1 MTSRRQRRVAQFMR
15 EEITLITLELS
26 DPRLALVSVTDV
38 EVSSDLRHAHVFV
51 SHLGAEEEKEIE
63 GVLKAL
69 RHAAGHMRRELA
81 VRGTLR
87 YVPELS
93 FHWDSSVNQG
103 QRIEELLRQVGFE

>member
-1 MTSRRQRRVAQFMR
+1 MR

-38 EVSSDLRHAHVFV
+38 DVSSDLRHAHVFV
-51 SHLGAEEEKEIE
+51 SHLGDEEEIE

-69 RHAAGHMRRELA
+69 RHAASHIRRELA
-81 VRGTLR
+81 ARGTLR

-93 FHWDSSVNQG
+93 FHWDSSVDQG
-103 QRIEELLRQVGFE
+103 QRIEELLRQIGFE

>member
-1 MTSRRQRRVAQFMR
+1 MTSRRQRRVAQLMR

-38 EVSSDLRHAHVFV
+38 EVSSDLRHAHVFI
-51 SHLGAEEEKEIE
+51 SHLGDEEEMES
-63 GVLKAL
+63 VLKAL

-81 VRGTLR
+81 LRGTLR

-93 FHWDSSVNQG
+93 FHWDSSVDQG
-103 QRIEELLRQVGFE
+103 QRIEELLRQIGFE

>member
-1 MTSRRQRRVAQFMR
+1 MR

-38 EVSSDLRHAHVFV
+38 EVSSDLRHAHVFI
-51 SHLGAEEEKEIE
+51 SHLGDKEETE

-81 VRGTLR
+81 LRGTLR

-93 FHWDSSVNQG
+93 FHWDSSVDQG